1 MSENIIK
8 SYETNDYIAFKIE
21 CDCLCHDLH
30 VTLEKDKEFGC
41 ISLELRDDI
50 YVENLT
56 ESKNPFVNFWER
68 VKIAWSVLTKGYFET
83 NYGFI
88 FKNKEQLDDFVNYL
102 NHCKE
107 KFEK

>member
-1 MSENIIK
+1 
-8 SYETNDYIAFKIE
+8 
-21 CDCLCHDLH
+21 
-30 VTLEKDKEFGC
+30 
-41 ISLELRDDI
+41 
-50 YVENLT
+50 
-56 ESKNPFVNFWER
+56 